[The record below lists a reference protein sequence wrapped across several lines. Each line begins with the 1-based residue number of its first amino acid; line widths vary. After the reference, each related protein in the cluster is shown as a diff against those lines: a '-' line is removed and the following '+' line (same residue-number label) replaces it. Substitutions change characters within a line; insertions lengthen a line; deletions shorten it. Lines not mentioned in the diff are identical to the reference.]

1 MRPAMSDLRF
11 EASCN
16 LQGKKGKKKNTW
28 KARKK
33 IVKDE
38 RD

>member
-11 EASCN
+11 EAGCN
-16 LQGKKGKKKNTW
+16 LQGKKRKKKNTW
-28 KARKK
+28 KERKK